1 MTAPIRIVDPHT
13 GVGAKVTEFGQLV
26 TSPIDYSV
34 SSQIVANVDDL
45 PYNLVGPEHGR
56 SIIVTS
62 IILTA
67 NKDVGVN
74 DATVTVY
81 SSSTETSTTGEDV
94 FQIELARNG
103 QLVLSGLNL
112 KVESGLFL
120 NVKTNDTTVYA
131 TVLYYRVPV

>member
-81 SSSTETSTTGEDV
+81 SSSTETSTTGADV

>member
-34 SSQIVANVDDL
+34 SSQIVATVDDL

-81 SSSTETSTTGEDV
+81 SSSTETSTTGADV

>member
-1 MTAPIRIVDPHT
+1 MSAPCRIVDPHT

-34 SSQIVANVDDL
+34 SSQIVATVADL
-45 PYNLVGPEHGR
+45 PYTLINPQNGR
-56 SIIVTS
+56 SIIITTVL
-62 IILTA
+62 LTA
-67 NKDVGVN
+67 NRSIGVN

-81 SSSTETSTTGEDV
+81 STSTADATSGDNI
-94 FQIELARNG
+94 FQMELAKNG
-103 QLVLSGLNL
+103 QLVLTGLNL
-112 KVESGLFL
+112 RVSSGLFL

>member
-34 SSQIVANVDDL
+34 SSQIVATVDDL